1 MQKAIL
7 GFLALFLCAGFASGQ
22 KAAFE
27 FYTPDGWV
35 SGLGAGIVQDSRGL
49 IWFLKSNK
57 LYRFDGRNFWTY
69 PPRPATL
76 PGSTDRLIGLRG
88 IYQDSLLFL
97 TGEQFVFILNPAT
110 GHWQSFQ
117 QNTGNRADN
126 YRILGLTNARW
137 RNTYYLLT
145 QSEQKPGIINGMVFK
160 GNSVAEYPIL
170 SGLTHDHYRY
180 HTIDSSG
187 NHYLIKS
194 DSILKWNA
202 RGGLLAQAAMHPQAQ
217 YVGIQFDPAGT
228 PVLLNKDELFI
239 LNERLT
245 VAREHPA
252 TRHLKQKKAQVNNF
266 ILDADGNL
274 WICGNDRGLFYY
286 EAAKDTLYNFQDAL
300 KRTIPYHCDLLALFP
315 DRSGVIWV
323 ETRIGILKIN
333 PQPYPF
339 DTYFFDKTGND
350 VYYSFRGI
358 SEDIHGK
365 IFAAYYGGIA
375 TLDPD
380 SKKELA
386 VLCRNQVPF
395 GMITNPQGIWLN
407 SGQLMDPASGSIK
420 SVSGDRSKSSD
431 DTGIFA
437 KDNRGRLWWVY
448 HHSLYYLNDQSGW
461 TLELD
466 LPQKARFESESMHA
480 GRHSNN
486 IWIGYRG
493 VLFEYGPDRK
503 QLKQYLPVDWGIP
516 VARILA
522 IEEDKQRNL
531 WLGTDAGLIRFN
543 PATKEVRRFSTDQGL
558 PDNFICGILTEGDS
572 CLWLSTNHGL
582 SRFHIPSQSF
592 VNFFKEDGLTY
603 NEFNR
608 MSFFKAKDGRMFFGG
623 PRGINA
629 FFPEA
634 IMQVY
639 QQKNEAIRLVLT
651 AFERV
656 DERLDTLLREHDF
669 SLRPQIHLYRWDKS
683 FQFEYALT
691 DYASPK
697 ETRYSFKM
705 DGYDER
711 WSEPSKFN
719 FTRFSS
725 LPPGTYTFR
734 VRASDGKG
742 GWHPQELAVDVVVH
756 PPWWKTWWAYLI
768 YFLLL
773 TWASYVIYSFLK
785 NRLILKNQL
794 ERKQEEARNLKELD
808 QFKSRLYANIT
819 HEFRTPLT
827 VILGITDQME
837 QQTKFQGDNG
847 LDLVRRNSRNLLT
860 LINQML
866 DLSKLEDRQMPV
878 NLVQGNVVRFL
889 RYVVESF
896 HSMANAKAVQLQI
909 HNTTESIIMDYD
921 PGKLQQ
927 VISNLLSNAIKFT
940 PGGGTVTMRLNVESI
955 ESAKGESSSMF
966 VIAVQDTGIG
976 IPAAQLPHIFDR
988 FYQADNSSTRKGEGT
1003 GIGLALTRE
1012 LVRLFGGTI
1021 AATSKPGAGSTF
1033 TIHLPMHREAPPE
1046 NTNGVSEVLPERHST
1061 EYQTEENKSAI
1072 PALHKEDLPLLLLV
1086 EDNPD
1091 VLTYL
1096 IRCLEGQYR
1105 IETAANGQLGI
1116 ENALEHIPDIIISDV
1131 MMPEKDGFEVCDTL
1145 KNDPRTSHIPLI
1157 LLTARATVEDRITG
1171 LKRGA
1176 DAYMAKPFHQEE
1188 LLVQVENLLESR
1200 RRLQE
1205 RFRNLD
1211 QSTATNVDADTQPED
1226 AFLLNLRRLIEEDLT
1241 NSDLS
1246 IDAVCRHMA
1255 MSRMQLHRKIKA
1267 LTGRST
1273 ALHIR
1278 AVRLQNARRLLNQSE
1293 LNVSEVAY
1301 AVGFDDPK
1309 YFSRV
1314 YTEEFGMAPSVSR
1327 LG

>member
-1 MQKAIL
+1 MSFTRRI
-7 GFLALFLCAGFASGQ
+7 
-22 KAAFE
+22 
-27 FYTPDGWV
+27 GWV

-117 QNTGNRADN
+117 QNTGNGDDN

-160 GNSVAEYPIL
+160 DNSLTQYPIL
-170 SGLTHDHYRY
+170 SGLHLDHYRY
-180 HTIDSSG
+180 HTVDSSG
-187 NHYLIKS
+187 NQYLVKS
-194 DSILKWNA
+194 DSIFKWNA

-239 LNERLT
+239 LDVHLT

-252 TRHLKQKKAQVNNF
+252 TRHLKQQKAQVNNF
-266 ILDADGNL
+266 ILDADGNI

-286 EAAKDTLYNFQDAL
+286 EAAKDTLYDFQDAL
-300 KRTIPYHCDLLALFP
+300 KRTIPYHCDLLALFR

-339 DTYFFDKTGND
+339 DTYFFDKTGKD
-350 VYYSFRGI
+350 IYYSFRGI
-358 SEDIHGK
+358 SEDTHGK

-375 TLDPD
+375 TLDPE

-386 VLCRNQVPF
+386 VISRNQVPF
-395 GMITNPQGIWLN
+395 GMVTDPQGIWLN
-407 SGQLMDPASGSIK
+407 SGQLLDPASGSIK
-420 SVSGDRSKSSD
+420 SVPGDRSTASD

-437 KDNRGRLWWVY
+437 MDNRGRLWWVY

-480 GRHSNN
+480 GRHSKKL
-486 IWIGYRG
+486 WIGYRG
-493 VLFEYGPDRK
+493 VLFEYAPDRK
-503 QLKQYLPVDWGIP
+503 QMKQHLPVDWGIP

-522 IEEDKQRNL
+522 IEEDQQRNL

-543 PATKEVRRFSTDQGL
+543 PATNKARCFTTNEGL

-639 QQKNEAIRLVLT
+639 QQKNEAVRLVLT

-656 DERLDTLLREHDF
+656 DERRDTLLREHNF

-725 LPPGTYTFR
+725 LPPGSYVFR
-734 VRASDGKG
+734 VKASDGKG
-742 GWHPQELAVDVVVH
+742 GWHLHELAVDVVVH
-756 PPWWKTWWAYLI
+756 PPWWKTWWAYLA
-768 YFLLL
+768 YLLL
-773 TWASYVIYSFLK
+773 FAWAAYVIYSFLK
-785 NRLILKNQL
+785 NRLILKTQL
-794 ERKQEEARNLKELD
+794 ELKQEEARNLKELD
-808 QFKSRLYANIT
+808 QFKNRLYANIT

-827 VILGITDQME
+827 VILGITDQLA
-837 QQTKFQGDNG
+837 QRAGFQEDTG
-847 LDLVRRNSRNLLT
+847 LGLIRRNSRNLLT

-866 DLSKLEDRQMPV
+866 DLSKLEARQLPV
-878 NLVQGNVVRFL
+878 NLVQGNVEHFI
-889 RYVVESF
+889 RYVAESF
-896 HSMANAKAVQLQI
+896 HSLATEKGIQLRLRSSSD
-909 HNTTESIIMDYD
+909 SIIMDYD

-927 VISNLLSNAIKFT
+927 IISNLLSNAIKFT
-940 PGGGTVTMRLNVESI
+940 PGGGTVEVLLDVDAEEARESESPQRLV
-955 ESAKGESSSMF
+955 
-966 VIAVQDTGIG
+966 VAVRDTGIG
-976 IPAAQLPHIFDR
+976 IPPEQLPYIFDR
-988 FYQADNSSTRKGEGT
+988 FYQADNSSTRKREGT

-1012 LVRLFGGTI
+1012 LVRLFEGIIT
-1021 AATSKPGAGSTF
+1021 AASTPGAGSIF
-1033 TIHLPMHREAPPE
+1033 TIYLPIRREAPLE
-1046 NTNGVSEVLPERHST
+1046 NTNGVEEILPERHALAHQI
-1061 EYQTEENKSAI
+1061 EINKTAV
-1072 PALHKEDLPLLLLV
+1072 PALHQEDLPLLLLV

-1096 IRCLEGQYR
+1096 IRCLEAQYR
-1105 IETAANGQLGI
+1105 IETAVNGQLGI
-1116 ENALEHIPDIIISDV
+1116 EKALALVPDIIISDV
-1131 MMPEKDGFEVCDTL
+1131 MMPEKDGFEVCDLL
-1145 KNDPRTSHIPLI
+1145 KNDARTSHIPLI

-1188 LLVQVENLLESR
+1188 LLVRVENLLESR

-1205 RFRNLD
+1205 RYRNLEVSAD
-1211 QSTATNVDADTQPED
+1211 SAPDPDTQPED
-1226 AFLLNLRRLIEEDLT
+1226 AFLLRLRQLIEEDLS

-1246 IDAVCRHMA
+1246 IDTICRQMA

-1273 ALHIR
+1273 ALYIR
-1278 AVRLQNARRLLNQSE
+1278 VVRLQNARRLLNQPE

-1314 YTEEFGMAPSVSR
+1314 FSEEFGVAPSEAR
-1327 LG
+1327 PD